1 MKSSVLAG
9 LPYMPTFS
17 QIDILIVDDDP
28 DTRDLLQFM
37 LEDEGAI
44 VSVAHN
50 AKAALSLLEKQLPR
64 LLVSDVAM
72 PEMDGFE
79 LIGRV
84 RELPQGDLLPAIA
97 LTAYARDE
105 DRQQALDCGF
115 NDYLTKPI
123 DPIELVRVVR
133 QYCTNL

>member
-1 MKSSVLAG
+1 MQTL
-9 LPYMPTFS
+9 S
-17 QIDILIVDDDP
+17 QIDILVVDDDP
-28 DTRDLLQFM
+28 DTRDLLRFM

-44 VSVAHN
+44 VTVAHN
-50 AKAALSLLEKQLPR
+50 AKEALSLLETERPR

-79 LIGRV
+79 LIGLV
-84 RELPQGDLLPAIA
+84 RQLPQGEGLPAIA

-105 DRQQALDCGF
+105 DRQQALRSGF

-123 DPIELVRVVR
+123 DPLELINVVQR
-133 QYCTNL
+133 YCLPR

>member
-1 MKSSVLAG
+1 MQTL
-9 LPYMPTFS
+9 S
-17 QIDILIVDDDP
+17 QVDILVVDDDP
-28 DTRDLLQFM
+28 DTRDLLRFM

-44 VSVAHN
+44 VTVAPN
-50 AKAALSLLEKQLPR
+50 AKAALLILEERFPT

-84 RELPQGDLLPAIA
+84 RELPKGEALPAIA

-105 DRQQALDCGF
+105 DRQQALNSGF

-123 DPIELVRVVR
+123 DPLELIRLVQ
-133 QYCTNL
+133 QYCEPH

>member
-1 MKSSVLAG
+1 MQTL
-9 LPYMPTFS
+9 S
-17 QIDILIVDDDP
+17 QIDILVVDDDP
-28 DTRDLLQFM
+28 DTRDLLRFM

-44 VSVAHN
+44 VTVAPN
-50 AKAALSLLEKQLPR
+50 AKEALSILERQFPT

-84 RELPQGDLLPAIA
+84 RELPKGEALPAIA
-97 LTAYARDE
+97 LTAYAREE
-105 DRQQALDCGF
+105 DRQQALSSGF

-123 DPIELVRVVR
+123 DPLELIRIVQ
-133 QYCTNL
+133 QYCAPH

>member
-1 MKSSVLAG
+1 MQTLSHV
-9 LPYMPTFS
+9 
-17 QIDILIVDDDP
+17 DILVVDDDP
-28 DTRDLLQFM
+28 DTRDLLRFM

-44 VSVAHN
+44 VTVAPN
-50 AKAALSLLEKQLPR
+50 AKEALSILERQFPT

-84 RELPQGDLLPAIA
+84 RKLPEGENIPAIA

-105 DRQQALDCGF
+105 DRQQALHSGF
-115 NDYLTKPI
+115 DDYLTKPI
-123 DPIELVRVVR
+123 DPLELIRIVQ
-133 QYCTNL
+133 QYCAPR